1 MAELDLR
8 THSSLVG
15 LMASAI
21 QGRAKALIDFSI
33 GSLLRATSEAD
44 AGMGLWLQGL
54 ALRILAR
61 ARASTSSG
69 ADLDSWVQDFG
80 VYRLGAQQ
88 SDGTVTFSRYTPG
101 AQAVIP
107 LGATIQTADGSEDF
121 IVVLDSSHASYNAGL
136 QGYVLPVNVASISVP
151 VRAQRGGL
159 SGNVLAG
166 TVTVI
171 TSQILY
177 VDEVTN
183 AEDFAGGGDEE
194 TDDQL
199 RQRFIAFIA
208 SLSKATR
215 LAVAYAIMSLKR
227 GLTYSIVENYTLDDT
242 WTPGFFFVVVD
253 DGSGYPSSALI
264 SDVFAA
270 VDAVRAA
277 TVTCSVHAPVVMT
290 AGVSMTLTVKQGY
303 DPNVVKGDV
312 GTAIAAY
319 INALPVGASLQY
331 TKVAQLAYEAS
342 AGVDNVTA
350 LLVGGSAADLVAEPR
365 NKIIAGVMVVN

>member
-44 AGMGLWLQGL
+44 AGMALWLQGL